1 MYLLCICFYLANK
14 VLLLLLLL
22 LLRCSYFVNR
32 ILLECKSNE
41 LFPKRKLRNSNC
53 KLVSNFHNTD
63 KRWQRAPVCLCTA
76 WLHHIPLLASWFT
89 AVCCLPADDRKRRFI
104 YETIPLISSPAVTTI
119 RPLFSLAKIISAVV
133 SSLPIVLQMIVS
145 SNPTF

>member
-1 MYLLCICFYLANK
+1 MYLLCICLYLANK
-14 VLLLLLLL
+14 VLLLLLL
-22 LLRCSYFVNR
+22 RCSYIVNR
-32 ILLECKSNE
+32 ILLECKNNE
-41 LFPKRKLRNSNC
+41 LLPKGNSNC
-53 KLVSNFHNTD
+53 KLVSNFHNTE

-145 SNPTF
+145 SNPTFQENY